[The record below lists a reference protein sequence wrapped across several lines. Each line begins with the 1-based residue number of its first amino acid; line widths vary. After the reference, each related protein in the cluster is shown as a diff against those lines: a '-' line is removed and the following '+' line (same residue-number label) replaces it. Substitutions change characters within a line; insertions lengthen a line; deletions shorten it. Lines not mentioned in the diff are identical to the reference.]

1 MRQGGIKRQFIF
13 DEYSGFTEE
22 EKLLYLQEG
31 DDGNHNQIAEE
42 GGKLID
48 FDLYIFKYD
57 REFFNKYKLLFNV
70 DEIKKKYLIN
80 ELMIDVKRNLY
91 GIDDAYK
98 F

>member
-1 MRQGGIKRQFIF
+1 MTGGIKRQFIF
-13 DEYSGFTEE
+13 DNYEDFTEE

-31 DDGNHNQIAEE
+31 DDGVHNQVTEK

-57 REFFNKYKLLFNV
+57 REFYEKYKLLFNEE
-70 DEIKKKYLIN
+70 EIKKKYLMN
-80 ELMIDVKRNLY
+80 ELMNDAIAMNLH
-91 GIDDAYK
+91 GP